1 MSIRSARSVV
11 AGQAPITAA
20 GTATV
25 LEASVQM
32 KRQGKGALLV
42 LKEGRLAGIVTERD
56 IVFRVVA
63 LGRDAADIR
72 LDSIMTPQP
81 QTIHPD
87 KPFLHALRMMRE
99 GGFRH
104 LPVVE
109 NGRPLGIVSA
119 RDALDDDFFEL
130 RAELAQRGGEEY

>member
-1 MSIRSARSVV
+1 
-11 AGQAPITAA
+11 
-20 GTATV
+20 
-25 LEASVQM
+25 M
-32 KRQGKGALLV
+32 KSQGKGALLV
-42 LKEGRLAGIVTERD
+42 LEEGHLVGIVTERD

-63 LGRDAADIR
+63 AGRDPKDTR
-72 LDSIMTPQP
+72 LGAVMTPQP

-87 KPFLHALRMMRE
+87 KPFVHALRMMHE

-119 RDALDDDFFEL
+119 RDALDDDFYEL